1 MAEHDFGIIDFFEE
15 NKWYSDYEPE
25 KYNCISVDDDLLE
38 ELIIKYNKELMEMKT
53 YFQVTTQPGNG
64 LDYCGV
70 TLIPPESL
78 KQFSEELLFSL
89 VKKTKNDDWD
99 ALFNETENEEDP
111 TPWITLISNLA
122 QYIKEKPLTKEEK
135 DNEFYGLTNFSILF
149 LDKVKEINKIYRM
162 KQTSTPEEAV
172 LSSERNKAR
181 NRIISAINEKFFQ
194 GVMSPSWY
202 TDIDAWFDRY
212 AFEED
217 VMFALFQHCY
227 DHNGLAKQYIAKVAD
242 SWHSKG
248 IKNAFDLDRY
258 FMEYEKLKGIRLK
271 IVKKLKRQGL
281 LTEYEEEFIQKWV
294 FEYNYGFDI
303 IELALRKTTATS
315 NPNFNYI
322 NTIITEWHKNG
333 LKSKDEITAY
343 EKSKKQSTSKKKG
356 TESAIP
362 QQGNFEQRKYDD
374 DFYDSLYKNVRE

>member
-1 MAEHDFGIIDFFEE
+1 MYFEAY
-15 NKWYSDYEPE
+15 KSILYSDT
-25 KYNCISVDDDLLE
+25 LLPDIFITE
-38 ELIIKYNKELMEMKT
+38 YMPSMECEFVKV
-53 YFQVTTQPGNG
+53 YI
-64 LDYCGV
+64 YC
-70 TLIPPESL
+70 
-78 KQFSEELLFSL
+78 
-89 VKKTKNDDWD
+89 
-99 ALFNETENEEDP
+99 
-111 TPWITLISNLA
+111 
-122 QYIKEKPLTKEEK
+122 
-135 DNEFYGLTNFSILF
+135 LF
-149 LDKVKEINKIYRM
+149 LSKHNKIAAVEDLSKKLEIDIKKVKEALTYLENVGVITRTDSGITMVDLKEKEINKIYRM

-212 AFEED
+212 GFEED

-242 SWHSKG
+242 SWYSKG

-281 LTEYEEEFIQKWV
+281 LTEYEEEFIQKWI

-303 IELALRKTTATS
+303 IELALRRTTATS

-322 NTIITEWHKNG
+322 NSIITQWHKNG

-343 EKSKKQSTSKKKG
+343 EKSKKQGTTKKKN
-356 TESAIP
+356 TEPAIP
-362 QQGNFEQRKYDD
+362 QRGNFEQRKYDD
-374 DFYDSLYKNVRE
+374 DYYDSLYKNVRE